1 MGLTPDRL
9 VARARSV
16 ASRAHAPY
24 SGIRVGA
31 VAEDAAGDLHI
42 GVNVESSSYGLTI
55 CAERAALARAVAD
68 AAGDVVALGV
78 ARADGVPISPCGAC
92 RQLLVDLAPQA
103 RVAFVATHGAT
114 RVRTAADLLP
124 DPFVL
129 P

>member
-1 MGLTPDRL
+1 MGLTPDQL
-9 VARARSV
+9 VARAR
-16 ASRAHAPY
+16 RAAARARAPY
-24 SGIRVGA
+24 SGIHVGA
-31 VAEDAAGDLHI
+31 VVEDATGELHV

-92 RQLLVDLAPQA
+92 RQVLVDVAPDA
-103 RVAFVATHGAT
+103 WVAFVADDGAT
-114 RVRTAADLLP
+114 RVRAAADLLP